1 MLNALP
7 YLILISFYGIM
18 ALCQYYQK
26 EKEKQIYLN
35 FICLFVFILFFG
47 FRGYIFYD
55 WTSYS
60 YIYNNLP
67 GFSTLFTQ
75 NILKWPWEP
84 GFTLLAVTCKS
95 IFPDYQFFVLS
106 CCLINTWLLTK
117 FFNRYIDNLPLA
129 FMIFLCM
136 RGVVLSTDLMRNSI
150 SIFLFINALK
160 YIENKKPLPYFCICC
175 LAISFH
181 SSALVYLPM
190 YFILN
195 RKYNKWVLLSI
206 FIAANVIYLLH
217 ISFLKNII
225 LLFVNVLSPST
236 KLWVNVYLDMDANI
250 GSIFSIGYLE
260 RLFTGILLFC
270 YIQKLIDI
278 RNNSSIFVNSMFLYL
293 LIYLSLS
300 EFRTI
305 SVRCATLFCFAYWI
319 IWIDLIKCFYYRNN
333 RLLFISFIG
342 LYCLLKTYGDFHGA
356 MSNYYNILFEKR
368 TYTERV
374 LYFMQHFNDKE

>member
-7 YLILISFYGIM
+7 YLILIFFYGIM

-35 FICLFVFILFFG
+35 FICVFIFILFFG
-47 FRGYIFYD
+47 FRGYVFYD

-106 CCLINTWLLTK
+106 CCLINTWLLTN
-117 FFNRYIDNLPLA
+117 FFNRYLDNLPLA
-129 FMIFLCM
+129 FMVFLCM
-136 RGVVLSTDLMRNSI
+136 RGIVLSTDLMRNSI

-181 SSALVYLPM
+181 SSALIFIPL
-190 YFILN
+190 YFFLN
-195 RKYNKWVLLSI
+195 RKYKKWILLLI
-206 FIAANVIYLLH
+206 FIAANIIYVAH
-217 ISFLKNII
+217 IPILKSIVS
-225 LLFVNVLSPST
+225 LFISHLANSTQLWINAYMNMDPST
-236 KLWVNVYLDMDANI
+236 DSFI
-250 GSIFSIGYLE
+250 SIGYLE
-260 RLFTGILLFC
+260 RLITGILLFC
-270 YIQKLIDI
+270 YFNKLCEMRRD
-278 RNNSSIFVNSMFLYL
+278 NYIFVNSLFLCL
-293 LIYLSLS
+293 CTFLFLS

-305 SVRCATLFCFAYWI
+305 SVRCSTLFCFAYWI

-333 RLLFISFIG
+333 RLLFVCFIG

-356 MSNYYNILFEKR
+356 MSNYYNILFDKR